1 MYEPAKVDGHPGQ
14 FVIVLTLSKDVGIAL
29 KDHGGATSGYQSIIT
44 YLEAI
49 AAILLSRHTSKER

>member
-29 KDHGGATSGYQSIIT
+29 KDHGGATSAVLPIREVTMTRGLRA
-44 YLEAI
+44 LEGEV
-49 AAILLSRHTSKER
+49 SG